1 MVIVLQMNYNLI
13 EDEDKTKN
21 LLCKIAQVLL
31 GIFLFVMVYFLM
43 WKMNKLMMAM
53 TQNTFM
59 MCNMTKTMTMQNAE
73 CINI

>member
-1 MVIVLQMNYNLI
+1 MNYGLI
-13 EDEDKTKN
+13 EDEKKDNFKN
-21 LLCKIAQVLL
+21 LLCTISQVLL
-31 GIFLFVMVYFLM
+31 GVFLFAMVYFLM

-59 MCNMTKTMTMQNAE
+59 MCNMTKTMTMQKAE

>member
-1 MVIVLQMNYNLI
+1 MNYGLI
-13 EDEDKTKN
+13 EDEKKDNFKN
-21 LLCKIAQVLL
+21 LLCTISQVLL
-31 GIFLFVMVYFLM
+31 GVFLFAMVYFLM

-59 MCNMTKTMTMQNAE
+59 MCNMTKTLTMQKAE